1 MFNSY
6 NFGGYLAWAL
16 YPDVPVYVDGRT
28 DLYDDKFLTE
38 YLNTALAG
46 PGWQKALTDGRISFA
61 VVESGSPLAKE
72 LARDPAWAVRYRD
85 PLAVVIMRLEK

>member
-38 YLNTALAG
+38 YLNTASAG
-46 PGWQKALTDGRISFA
+46 PGWERTLIDRNISFA